1 MPFLSDRALD
11 HLSEL
16 AADPEL
22 APERYEIREMV
33 ARGGM
38 GVVYRA
44 WDRDLD
50 REVALKVLTLP
61 HGEGEAASRML
72 AEAKIL
78 ARLEHPGIVP
88 VYESGLLADGR
99 VFYAMRL
106 VAGQRLDQV
115 VASGPELAE
124 RLRIFGRIAE
134 TVAFAHA
141 HGVVHR
147 DLKPEN
153 VMVGPF
159 GEVLVMDWGVAK
171 DRRGGEV
178 AGAARH
184 AAGTGPAAT
193 GASAVGTAHGAVL
206 GTPGYMAPEQARGDN
221 ERVDERSDVFA
232 LGALL
237 AFLLTGQ
244 PPTLTGEPPSLAG
257 LPRPLAAVCRKAMA
271 SLAED
276 RYPGAEA
283 LARDVAQYVAGLA
296 VAAHPEGPMDWL
308 GRVWRAYRAPILLV
322 VAYLLMRVL
331 FELWRSRG
339 GG

>member
-1 MPFLSDRALD
+1 MKALSNRALE
-11 HLSEL
+11 HLASL

-22 APERYEIREMV
+22 APERYQIRELV

-38 GVVYRA
+38 GAVYRA
-44 WDRDLD
+44 LDRELD

-61 HGEGEAASRML
+61 HHEGEAASRML
-72 AEAKIL
+72 VEAKVL

-106 VAGQRLDQV
+106 VEGRRLDAV
-115 VASGPELAE
+115 VAGGLALSE

-147 DLKPEN
+147 DLKPDN

-159 GEVLVMDWGVAK
+159 GEVWVIDWGVAK
-171 DRRGGEV
+171 VKGENL
-178 AGAARH
+178 AF
-184 AAGTGPAAT
+184 GT
-193 GASAVGTAHGAVL
+193 VM

-221 ERVDERSDVFA
+221 ERVDERSDVFS

-237 AFLLTGQ
+237 CFLLTGL
-244 PPTLTGEPPSLAG
+244 PPRPEGELPAELDQV
-257 LPRPLAAVCRKAMA
+257 PRPLAAVCRKATA
-271 SLAED
+271 SGPKE
-276 RYPGAEA
+276 RYPSVAA
-283 LARDVAQYVAGLA
+283 LASDAALFTAGMA
-296 VAAHPEGPMDWL
+296 VAAYREPLPERL
-308 GRVWRAYRAPILLV
+308 LRVVRAYKVPILLV
-322 VAYLLMRVL
+322 LTYLVMRVL
-331 FELWRSRG
+331 FELWRDQG
-339 GG
+339 T

>member
-1 MPFLSDRALD
+1 MALSDRALD
-11 HLSEL
+11 YLTEL

-22 APERYEIREMV
+22 APERYEVLELV

-38 GVVYRA
+38 GAVYRA
-44 WDRDLD
+44 RDRDLD
-50 REVALKVLTLP
+50 REVALKVLALP
-61 HGEGEAASRML
+61 HDEGEAASRML
-72 AEAKIL
+72 TEAKIL

-106 VAGQRLDQV
+106 VEGRRLDAV
-115 VASGPELAE
+115 LAEEPPMAE

-171 DRRGGEV
+171 DRRGG
-178 AGAARH
+178 AREGGTVMSEQRP
-184 AAGTGPAAT
+184 AQGPAGT
-193 GASAVGTAHGAVL
+193 GTAHGAVL
-206 GTPGYMAPEQARGDN
+206 GTPGYMAPEQARGEN
-221 ERVDERSDVFA
+221 ERVDERSDVFS

-244 PPTLTGEPPSLAG
+244 PPTVAGEPPSLSA

-271 SLAED
+271 PRAED

-296 VAAHPEGPMDWL
+296 VAAHPEGPMEWL

-322 VAYLLMRVL
+322 LAYLLMRVL

-339 GG
+339 G